1 MRDLR
6 KGIVALMAL
15 TVAAAGTIASAGLV
29 AAQDGP
35 VIGVSWNNYNE
46 ERWLN
51 SDEPAIKA
59 AVEAA
64 GGKYISTDA
73 KSDAAT
79 QLTDVENLITQG
91 AQALIILAQDKDA
104 ILPAVKAASDAGI
117 PVIAYDRII
126 EDPSVLYMTFDNVGV
141 GKAMAEVIFG
151 LVPAGNYAVIK
162 GNEADENTRFL
173 KSGMDEVIGDAW
185 APGAPGE
192 HDPITVVCETYTDN
206 WLAENAQANM
216 EQCLTAVDNQV
227 DAVLAENDGMAGGVI
242 AALEAQGLS
251 VPVSGQDGDK
261 AALNRVAQGRQS
273 DSVWKDSRQLGK
285 AAGEAAVAMA
295 TGTAMADLANVV
307 QFTSPSGADLTS
319 VFLAPT
325 PVTQANLNA
334 PVDGGQITLEELCA
348 DVAAGT
354 VAICDGGAAS
364 MAPAES
370 PAT

>member
-15 TVAAAGTIASAGLV
+15 TVAAAGTLASAGLV

-35 VIGVSWNNYNE
+35 IIGVSWNNYNE

-64 GGKYISTDA
+64 GGTYISTDA
-73 KSDAAT
+73 KSDATA
-79 QLTDVENLITQG
+79 QLADVENLITQG
-91 AQALIILAQDKDA
+91 ANAIIILAQDKDA
-104 ILPAVKAASDAGI
+104 ILPAVKAAADAGI

-141 GKAMAEVIFG
+141 GRAMAEVIFG

-185 APGAPGE
+185 APGDPGS

-206 WLAENAQANM
+206 WDPANAQANM

-227 DAVLAENDGMAGGVI
+227 DAVLSENDGMAGGVI
-242 AALEAQGLS
+242 AALEAQDLS

-273 DSVWKDSRQLGK
+273 VSVWKDSRELGK

-295 TGTAMADLANVV
+295 TGTAMADVPNVV
-307 QFTSPSGADLTS
+307 QFTSPAGVDLTS

-325 PVTQANLNA
+325 PITQDNLNLV
-334 PVDGGQITLEELCA
+334 VDGGQITAEELCA
-348 DVAAGT
+348 DVEVGSVAA
-354 VAICDGGAAS
+354 C
-364 MAPAES
+364 P
-370 PAT
+370 

>member
-1 MRDLR
+1 MRELR

-15 TVAAAGTIASAGLV
+15 TVAAAGTLASAGLV

-35 VIGVSWNNYNE
+35 IIGVSWNNYNE

-64 GGKYISTDA
+64 GGTYISTDA
-73 KSDAAT
+73 KSDATT
-79 QLTDVENLITQG
+79 QLADVENLITQG

-104 ILPAVKAASDAGI
+104 ILPAVQAAAEAGI

-141 GKAMAEVIFG
+141 GRAMAEVIFG

-206 WLAENAQANM
+206 WDPANAQANM

-261 AALNRVAQGRQS
+261 AAINRVAQGRQAV
-273 DSVWKDSRQLGK
+273 SVWKDSRQLGK

-295 TGTAMADLANVV
+295 TGTAMADIPNVV
-307 QFTSPSGADLTS
+307 QFTSPAGVDLTS
-319 VFLAPT
+319 VFLEPT
-325 PVTQANLNA
+325 PLTQENLNLA
-334 PVDGGQITLEELCA
+334 VDGGQITAEELCA
-348 DVAAGT
+348 DVEPGSVAA
-354 VAICDGGAAS
+354 C
-364 MAPAES
+364 P
-370 PAT
+370 